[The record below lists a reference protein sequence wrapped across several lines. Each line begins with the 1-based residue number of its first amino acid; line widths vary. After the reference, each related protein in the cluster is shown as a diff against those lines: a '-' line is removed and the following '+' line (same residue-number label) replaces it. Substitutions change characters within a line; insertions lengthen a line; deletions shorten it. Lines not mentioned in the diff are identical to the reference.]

1 MEQEAESDQKKSC
14 FLIKQL
20 IGTANVLNKKRR
32 KYLPLQI
39 LFSQLLS
46 KMRQKKLTNQAIC
59 IKASNRRTQYDKYK
73 EKLKNPPIRR
83 NILLYYNSI

>member
-1 MEQEAESDQKKSC
+1 MEQVAESDQKKSC

-46 KMRQKKLTNQAIC
+46 KMHH
-59 IKASNRRTQYDKYK
+59 S
-73 EKLKNPPIRR
+73 
-83 NILLYYNSI
+83 